1 MLTVGPWSWKMNGT
15 DLEIALIEKRV
26 SAVYEVRQN
35 VKSEWGKL
43 YWDNVLTAIL
53 RLANRI
59 N

>member
-1 MLTVGPWSWKMNGT
+1 MIGT
-15 DLEIALIEKRV
+15 DSEVALIEKRI

-35 VKSEWGKL
+35 IQSEWGKL
-43 YWDNVLTAIL
+43 YWDNVLATLL

>member
-1 MLTVGPWSWKMNGT
+1 MNGT
-15 DLEIALIEKRV
+15 DFEVALIEKRV
-26 SAVYEVRQN
+26 SAVYEVRRN

-43 YWDNVLTAIL
+43 YWDNVLAAIL

>member
-1 MLTVGPWSWKMNGT
+1 MNGT
-15 DLEIALIEKRV
+15 DCEVALIEKRV
-26 SAVYEVRQN
+26 SAVYEVRRN

-43 YWDNVLTAIL
+43 YWDNVLAAIL

>member
-1 MLTVGPWSWKMNGT
+1 MMVGHWSGMMNGT
-15 DLEIALIEKRV
+15 DFEVALIEKRV
-26 SAVYEVRQN
+26 SAVYEVRRN

-43 YWDNVLTAIL
+43 YWDNVLAAIL